1 MEQRVFLPPL
11 HSNTPEMSTEE
22 KKARTLSKQQFTR
35 AESSLRSALSENVD
49 EWTIATRY
57 EALKGRWDKVQDAH
71 DLYVLTLEDAKAE
84 EEAPWIA
91 DLETRFNAIE
101 LQVGKVMVLR
111 KAAINEPGTNDKEST
126 VDVQP
131 DAKTVSA
138 TNVVQRGIKM
148 ETLKFTVF
156 KGDLRRYPEFKSE
169 FVKYIQ
175 PRCQAD
181 QLTFV
186 LKSYLD
192 ETVKEEVRNVGD
204 NYGDMWE
211 RLDAKYGNVRRLV
224 DTILSDVKK
233 LQQNSG
239 DPSDALKM
247 INIVEKAWRDLK
259 ALGQSSELYN
269 STTIS
274 IIEQAMSPKM
284 KDEWVKIIA
293 SRSFDSQQAFYSLL
307 ELMKDW
313 RNRLE
318 YLASEI
324 REEEAIATQHK
335 GGAHQVSE
343 SNARDSTRRRR
354 CWLHNIDGSAGK
366 HHIWRCRLFRS
377 KNVAE
382 RKALVYANNAC
393 VRCLKTGCPG
403 LKDIDSCPQ
412 TYICTEPGCGK
423 KHNSLLHEDV
433 AIVNHSNQCP
443 KETVN
448 TPLLPIQELETP

>member
-1 MEQRVFLPPL
+1 MT
-11 HSNTPEMSTEE
+11 SEE
-22 KKARTLSKQQFTR
+22 KMVRTLAKQQFTR
-35 AESSLRSALSENVD
+35 AENSLRSALTECVD
-49 EWTIATRY
+49 EWTISTRY
-57 EALKGRWDKVQDAH
+57 AALKERWNKVQDSH
-71 DLYVLTLEDAKAE
+71 DLYVLTLGDKTTEQ
-84 EEAPWIA
+84 EAAWITE
-91 DLETRFNAIE
+91 LETRFNAIE
-101 LQVGKVMVLR
+101 LQVGAMMAQR
-111 KAAINEPGTNDKEST
+111 KATIKEASTSDKEST
-126 VDVQP
+126 ADIQS
-131 DAKTVSA
+131 DAKTVSS
-138 TNVVQRGIKM
+138 TKEVQRGIKM

-175 PRCQAD
+175 PRCQPD

-204 NYGDMWE
+204 NYRDMWD

-233 LQQNSG
+233 LQKNNG

-293 SRSFDSQQAFYSLL
+293 SRSFDSQQTFYSLL

-318 YLASEI
+318 YVASEI
-324 REEEAIATQHK
+324 REEETSSTQHK
-335 GGAHQVSE
+335 GGVHQVVGNKAKE
-343 SNARDSTRRRR
+343 PTKKKR
-354 CWLHNIDGSAGK
+354 CWLHDGSTVD

-393 VRCLKTGCPG
+393 TRCLKTDCPG
-403 LKDIDSCPQ
+403 VKDIDSCPQ
-412 TYICTEPGCGK
+412 AFVCTEPGCGK

-433 AIVNHSNQCP
+433 AIANHSNQCP
-443 KETVN
+443 TDTVN
-448 TPLLPIQELETP
+448 TPLLPIQELETQ